1 VAKRFLSAVPQPPVP
16 QPPVAL
22 AAVAVALAVAE
33 EEEEDV
39 MMKAVVVAVQSLSEV
54 LHLLASRERRGWCAL
69 REAGSL
75 AVVSLCDP
83 MHLAP
88 TTTAPPPPPRVAMH
102 RL

>member
-1 VAKRFLSAVPQPPVP
+1 
-16 QPPVAL
+16 VAL
-22 AAVAVALAVAE
+22 AAVAVAVAVAVA
-33 EEEEDV
+33 EDV
-39 MMKAVVVAVQSLSEV
+39 MMMVMVVAVRSLSEV

-88 TTTAPPPPPRVAMH
+88 TATAPPPPPPLPRVVMH